1 MKLTDVLRV
10 NFFSRALVR
19 NNGIAR
25 KIMLAVVLFSSAV
38 TAVITAVELY
48 LDYRGD
54 IRGIHERVDSIRKVY
69 LPTLAESV
77 WVLEPTQIQNHLN
90 GLMNLGDIEYVGIVS
105 DGKTQWSAGTQSSKR
120 QIKTVFP
127 LNHGN
132 PGESVLIGELQVVAS
147 VDNVVSRLWSRFIVM
162 LVSNAIK
169 TFLVTAFVLLIFQ
182 ALVGQHLEHIAGY
195 LRQFSKNVS
204 SEQPLQ
210 LNRRERGRWRP
221 DALDHVA
228 NAVNQ
233 MREEILRS
241 GAELKAS
248 NARLE
253 SMVKNSPLAIYTSDL
268 NNLVSSWNPAAQ
280 RMFGW
285 SAEEAIGHRVRFI
298 TKDKVQEYEDIATR
312 LRNGESLNQVEL
324 VRQRRDGSVIHISLS
339 TAPLFTADG
348 QPDANIFL
356 VADITQRKLA
366 EQQIQF
372 QAFHDALT
380 GLPNRLLLQDRFEQA
395 KAHASRAN
403 ARLMLLFLDLDSF
416 KSINDTLGHDRG
428 DALLQQIA
436 SRLSACMRETDTI
449 SRLGGDEFLIL
460 LPDLTPSEDATPVL
474 AKLMEQM
481 QQPFYADG
489 HEILTSVS
497 MGVTIFPD
505 DGTSFESLF
514 KKADMAMYKA
524 KGDGRN
530 TYRFFDEAMNVEAV
544 EHQFIRNGLRRALER
559 NEFVLHYQPQIDRA
573 SGAIFGVEALIRWNH
588 PQFGMVSP
596 ARFIPV
602 SEESGLIVPIGD
614 WVLREACRQAMAW
627 QRAGLPELCMAVNLS
642 AVQFK
647 RGSVEQSVIHALEES
662 RLNPALLELELT
674 ESILIQNAEGV
685 LDCVKRLKLLGVKLS
700 IDDFGT
706 GYSSLSY
713 LKRFDIDKLKIDQ
726 SFVRDL
732 GSDPDDAAIVRAIIQ
747 MARSLNLRTIAEG
760 VETADMLHQLRVF
773 GCDEAQ
779 GYHFARPMS
788 ADEVASYLRQAANG
802 QNLNRGQAELGAGA

>member
-1 MKLTDVLRV
+1 MTLADVLKL
-10 NFFSRALVR
+10 NFLNKALIR

-25 KIMLAVVLFSSAV
+25 RIMLAVILFSSAV

-48 LDYRGD
+48 LDYRVD
-54 IRGIHERVDSIRKVY
+54 ISGIHDRVESIRKVY
-69 LPTLAESV
+69 LPTLVESV
-77 WVLEPTQIQNHLN
+77 WVLEPTQIQNHLS

-105 DGKTQWSAGTQSSKR
+105 NGKTQWSAGSRTSKR
-120 QIKTVFP
+120 QIETVFP
-127 LNHGN
+127 LSRLNA
-132 PGESVLIGELQVVAS
+132 GERMTIGELHVVAS
-147 VDNVVSRLWSRFIVM
+147 VDNVVSRLWSKFIVM

-195 LRQFSKNVS
+195 LRQFSRNVS

-210 LNRRERGRWRP
+210 LNRREGGRWRP

-233 MREEILRS
+233 MRKEIKRS

-248 NARLE
+248 NDRLE

-268 NNLVSSWNPAAQ
+268 NYIVSSWNPAAQ

-285 SAEEAIGHRVRFI
+285 SAEEAIGHKVLFI
-298 TKDKVQEYEDIATR
+298 PKDKQQEYEHIACR
-312 LRNGESLNQVEL
+312 LRNGESLNQIEL

-339 TAPLFTADG
+339 TAPLFTTDG
-348 QPDANIFL
+348 TLDAHLFL
-356 VADITQRKLA
+356 VADITERKLA

-395 KAHASRAN
+395 KAQAN
-403 ARLMLLFLDLDSF
+403 RTNWRVMLLFLDLDNF
-416 KSINDTLGHDRG
+416 KSINDTLGHDSG

-436 SRLSACMRETDTI
+436 TRLSACMRETDTI

-460 LPDLTPSEDATPVL
+460 LTDLAQADDAAPVL
-474 AKLMEQM
+474 TKLMEQM
-481 QQPFYADG
+481 QLPFVADG
-489 HEILTSVS
+489 HEISTSVS
-497 MGVTIFPD
+497 MGVTIFPE
-505 DGTSFESLF
+505 DGTSFESLL

-530 TYRFFDEAMNVEAV
+530 TYRYFDDAMDVEAI

-559 NEFVLHYQPQIDRA
+559 NEFVLHYQPQIDLT
-573 SGAIFGVEALIRWNH
+573 SGAIVGVEALIRWNH
-588 PQFGMVSP
+588 PQLGMVSP

-602 SEESGLIVPIGD
+602 SEESGLIIPIGD

-627 QRAGLPELCMAVNLS
+627 QRDGLPELCMAVNLS

-662 RLNPALLELELT
+662 RMNPALLELELT
-674 ESILIQNAEGV
+674 ESILIQNVEGV

-788 ADEVASYLRQAANG
+788 ADAVASYILQAKTV
-802 QNLNRGQAELGAGA
+802 ELGPAPYG

>member
-1 MKLTDVLRV
+1 
-10 NFFSRALVR
+10 
-19 NNGIAR
+19 
-25 KIMLAVVLFSSAV
+25 
-38 TAVITAVELY
+38 
-48 LDYRGD
+48 
-54 IRGIHERVDSIRKVY
+54 
-69 LPTLAESV
+69 
-77 WVLEPTQIQNHLN
+77 
-90 GLMNLGDIEYVGIVS
+90 
-105 DGKTQWSAGTQSSKR
+105 
-120 QIKTVFP
+120 
-127 LNHGN
+127 
-132 PGESVLIGELQVVAS
+132 VVAS
-147 VDNVVSRLWSRFIVM
+147 VDNVVSRLWSKFIVM

-195 LRQFSKNVS
+195 LLQFSRNVS

-210 LNRRERGRWRP
+210 LNRRDGGRWRP

-228 NAVNQ
+228 NAVNR
-233 MREEILRS
+233 MREEIIRS

-248 NARLE
+248 NERLE

-268 NNLVSSWNPAAQ
+268 NNVVRSWNPAAQ

-285 SAEEAIGHRVRFI
+285 TAEEAIGHRVRFI
-298 TKDKVQEYEDIATR
+298 PIDRTQEYEDICSR
-312 LRNGESLNQVEL
+312 LQNGESLNQVEL

-348 QPDANIFL
+348 QTDANIFL

-395 KAHASRAN
+395 KAQASRTN
-403 ARLMLLFLDLDSF
+403 WRVMLLFLDLDNF
-416 KSINDTLGHDRG
+416 KSINDTLGHDSG
-428 DALLQQIA
+428 DAFLKQIA
-436 SRLSACMRETDTI
+436 IRLSACMRETDTI

-460 LPDLTPSEDATPVL
+460 LPDLSQAEDAVPIL

-481 QQPFYADG
+481 QLPFYADG
-489 HEILTSVS
+489 HEISTSVS
-497 MGVTIFPD
+497 MGVTIFPE
-505 DGTSFESLF
+505 DGTSFESLL

-530 TYRFFDEAMNVEAV
+530 TYRYFDDAMDVEAI

-559 NEFVLHYQPQIDRA
+559 NEFVLHYQPQIDLT
-573 SGAIFGVEALIRWNH
+573 SGAIVGVEALIRWNH
-588 PQFGMVSP
+588 PQLGMVSP

-627 QRAGLPELCMAVNLS
+627 QRDGLPELCMAVNLS

-647 RGSVEQSVIHALEES
+647 RGSVERSVIHALEES

-674 ESILIQNAEGV
+674 ESILIQNVEGV

-732 GSDPDDAAIVRAIIQ
+732 GTDPDDAAIVRAIIQ

-779 GYHFARPMS
+779 GYYFERPMS
-788 ADEVASYLRQAANG
+788 ADAVASYIRQAKTV
-802 QNLNRGQAELGAGA
+802 ELGPAI

>member
-1 MKLTDVLRV
+1 MTLADVLKL
-10 NFFSRALVR
+10 NFFNKALIR

-25 KIMLAVVLFSSAV
+25 RIMLAVILFSSAV

-54 IRGIHERVDSIRKVY
+54 IHGINERVESIRKVY
-69 LPTLAESV
+69 LPTLVESV

-90 GLMNLGDIEYVGIVS
+90 GLLNLGDVEYVAVVS
-105 DGKTQWSAGTQSSKR
+105 DGKTLWSAGTRAAKR
-120 QIKTVFP
+120 HMETVFP
-127 LNHGN
+127 LNRLN
-132 PGESVLIGELQVVAS
+132 FGESVSIGELHVVAS

-182 ALVGQHLEHIAGY
+182 GLVGQHLEHIAGY
-195 LRQFSKNVS
+195 LLQFSKNVA

-210 LNRRERGRWRP
+210 LNRSAGGRWRP

-233 MREEILRS
+233 MREEIMRS
-241 GAELKAS
+241 GAALKSS
-248 NARLE
+248 NERLQ
-253 SMVKNSPLAIYTSDL
+253 SMVQNSPLAIYTSDR
-268 NNLVSSWNPAAQ
+268 NNLVTSWNPAAQ

-285 SAEEAIGHRVRFI
+285 TAEEAIGQKVLFI
-298 TKDKVQEYEDIATR
+298 PGDKRQEYEDNLAR
-312 LRNGESLNQVEL
+312 VRNGESLNQVEL
-324 VRQRRDGSVIHISLS
+324 VRQRRDGSAIHISLS
-339 TAPLFTADG
+339 TAPLFTTEG
-348 QPDANIFL
+348 QLYDYIFL
-356 VADITQRKLA
+356 VADITERKLA

-372 QAFHDALT
+372 QAVHDGLT

-395 KAHASRAN
+395 KARASRSN
-403 ARLMLLFLDLDSF
+403 CKVMLLFLDLDNF
-416 KSINDTLGHDRG
+416 KSINDTLGHESG
-428 DALLQQIA
+428 DAFLQQIA
-436 SRLSACMRETDTI
+436 TRLSACMRETDTI

-460 LPDLTPSEDATPVL
+460 LPDLTQAEDAMPIL
-474 AKLMEQM
+474 AKLMAHM
-481 QQPFYADG
+481 QIPFFAED
-489 HEILTSVS
+489 HEISTSVS

-505 DGTSFESLF
+505 DGTTFESLL
-514 KKADMAMYKA
+514 KRADMAMYKA

-530 TYRFFDEAMNVEAV
+530 TFRFFDDAMDVEAV
-544 EHQFIRNGLRRALER
+544 EQQFIRNGLRRALER
-559 NEFVLHYQPQIDRA
+559 NEFVLHYQPQMDIA
-573 SGAIFGVEALIRWNH
+573 SGAIIGVEALIRWNH
-588 PQFGMVSP
+588 PQLGMVPP

-602 SEESGLIVPIGD
+602 SEECGLIVPIGD
-614 WVLREACRQAMAW
+614 WVLREACRQAVAW
-627 QRAGLPELCMAVNLS
+627 QRAGLPGLCMAVNLS

-647 RGSVEQSVIHALEES
+647 RGSVEQSVMQALEET
-662 RLNPALLELELT
+662 RLDPALLELELT

-685 LDCVKRLKLLGVKLS
+685 LDSVKRLKLLGIKLS

-747 MARSLNLRTIAEG
+747 LARSLNLRTIAEG
-760 VETADMLHQLRVF
+760 VETVDMLHQLRAF

-779 GYHFARPMS
+779 GYYFARPMP
-788 ADEVASYLRQAANG
+788 ADEVASFLLQAK
-802 QNLNRGQAELGAGA
+802 LAEA

>member
-1 MKLTDVLRV
+1 MTLADVLKL
-10 NFFSRALVR
+10 NFFSKALIR

-25 KIMLAVVLFSSAV
+25 RIMLAMILFSSAV

-54 IRGIHERVDSIRKVY
+54 IRGINERVESIRKVY
-69 LPTLAESV
+69 LPTLVESV
-77 WVLEPTQIQNHLN
+77 WVLDPTKIQNHLN
-90 GLMNLGDIEYVGIVS
+90 GLLNLGDVEYLSIVS
-105 DGKTQWSAGTQSSKR
+105 DGKTQWSAGTRSSTR
-120 QIKTVFP
+120 QIETVFP
-127 LNHGN
+127 LNHLN
-132 PGESVLIGELQVVAS
+132 AGESIPIGELHVVAS
-147 VDNVVSRLWSRFIVM
+147 VDNVVSRLWAKFIVT

-195 LRQFSKNVS
+195 LLQFSRTVS

-210 LNRRERGRWRP
+210 LNRQEGGRWRP

-228 NAVNQ
+228 NAVNR
-233 MREEILRS
+233 MREEIMRS

-248 NARLE
+248 NERLE

-268 NNLVSSWNPAAQ
+268 NNIVSSWNPAAQ

-285 SAEEAIGHRVRFI
+285 TAEEAIGHRVRFI
-298 TKDKVQEYEDIATR
+298 PKDRGQEYEDIASR

-324 VRQRRDGSVIHISLS
+324 VRQRSDGSVIHISLS
-339 TAPLFTADG
+339 TAPLSTADG
-348 QPDANIFL
+348 QSDANIFL

-395 KAHASRAN
+395 KAQAN
-403 ARLMLLFLDLDSF
+403 RTNWRVMLLFLDMDNF
-416 KSINDTLGHDRG
+416 KSINDTLGHDSG
-428 DALLQQIA
+428 DVFLKQIA
-436 SRLSACMRETDTI
+436 TRLSACMRETDTI

-460 LPDLTPSEDATPVL
+460 LPDLTQAEDAAPIL

-481 QQPFYADG
+481 QLPFFAEG
-489 HEILTSVS
+489 HEISTSVS
-497 MGVTIFPD
+497 MGVTIFPE
-505 DGTSFESLF
+505 DGTSFESLL

-530 TYRFFDEAMNVEAV
+530 TYRYFDDAMDVEAI

-559 NEFVLHYQPQIDRA
+559 NEFVLHYQPQIDLA
-573 SGAIFGVEALIRWNH
+573 SGAIIGVEALIRWNH
-588 PQFGMVSP
+588 PQLGMVSP

-602 SEESGLIVPIGD
+602 SEESGLIVSIGD

-627 QRAGLPELCMAVNLS
+627 QRDGLPELCMAVNLS

-674 ESILIQNAEGV
+674 ESILIQNVEGV
-685 LDCVKRLKLLGVKLS
+685 LDRVKRLKLLGVKLS

-732 GSDPDDAAIVRAIIQ
+732 GTDPDDAAIVRAIIQ

-788 ADEVASYLRQAANG
+788 ADEVAIYLRQG
-802 QNLNRGQAELGAGA
+802 EDGRSLTRDQSE

>member
-1 MKLTDVLRV
+1 MKRSDVTKV
-10 NFFSRALVR
+10 NLFSKALVR

-25 KIMLAVVLFSSAV
+25 KIVLAVVLFSSAV

-54 IRGIHERVDSIRKVY
+54 IRGIHERVESIRKVY
-69 LPTLAESV
+69 LPTLVESV
-77 WVLEPTQIQNHLN
+77 WVVEPVQIQNQLN

-120 QIKTVFP
+120 QIEIFFP
-127 LNHGN
+127 LIRGN
-132 PGESVLIGELQVVAS
+132 SGESVSLGELQVVAS
-147 VDNVVSRLWSRFIVM
+147 VDNVVSRLWDRFMLI

-182 ALVGQHLEHIAGY
+182 AFVGQHLEHIADY

-204 SEQPLQ
+204 SERPLQ
-210 LNRRERGRWRP
+210 LRRSEGGRWRP

-233 MREEILRS
+233 MREEIMRS

-248 NARLE
+248 NERLA

-268 NNLVSSWNPAAQ
+268 NYIVSSWNPAAQ

-285 SAEEAIGHRVRFI
+285 SAEEAIGQRVRFI
-298 TKDKVQEYEDIATR
+298 PKDREHEYDNIATR
-312 LRNGESLNQVEL
+312 LRNGESLDQVEA
-324 VRQRRDGSVIHISLS
+324 VRQRRDGSLIHISLS

-348 QPDANIFL
+348 QPHANIFL

-366 EQQIQF
+366 EQQLQF

-395 KAHASRAN
+395 KARAN
-403 ARLMLLFLDLDSF
+403 RANQRLMLLFLDLDNF
-416 KSINDTLGHDRG
+416 KSINDTLGHDSG
-428 DALLQQIA
+428 DAFLQQIA
-436 SRLSACMRETDTI
+436 TRLGTCLRETDTI
-449 SRLGGDEFLIL
+449 SRQGGDEFLIL
-460 LPDLTPSEDATPVL
+460 LPDLDQVDDATLVL

-481 QQPFYADG
+481 QLPFDAAG
-489 HEILTSVS
+489 QEISTSVS

-505 DGTSFESLF
+505 DGTSFESLL

-524 KGDGRN
+524 KSDGRN
-530 TYRFFDEAMNVEAV
+530 TYRFFDGAMDVEAV

-559 NEFVLHYQPQIDRA
+559 NEFVLHYQPQIDLA
-573 SGAIFGVEALIRWNH
+573 SGAIIGVEALIRWIH
-588 PQFGMVSP
+588 PQRGVVSP

-602 SEESGLIVPIGD
+602 AEESGLIVPIGD
-614 WVLREACRQAMAW
+614 WVLREACRQAVAW
-627 QRAGLPELCMAVNLS
+627 QHAGLPELCMAVNLS

-647 RGSVEQSVIHALEES
+647 RDSVEQSVINALEES

-674 ESILIQNAEGV
+674 ESILIQNVEGV
-685 LDCVKRLKLLGVKLS
+685 LNSVKRLKLLGVKLS

-732 GSDPDDAAIVRAIIQ
+732 GSDPDDAAIVRAIIHL
-747 MARSLNLRTIAEG
+747 ARSLNLRTIAEG
-760 VETADMLHQLRVF
+760 VETADMLHQLCAF

-779 GYHFARPMS
+779 GYHFARPMA
-788 ADEVASYLRQAANG
+788 ADDVASYIRQAKITAVG
-802 QNLNRGQAELGAGA
+802 PASNRRPV

>member
-1 MKLTDVLRV
+1 MTLADVLKL
-10 NFFSRALVR
+10 NFLNKALIR

-25 KIMLAVVLFSSAV
+25 RIMLAVILFSSAV

-54 IRGIHERVDSIRKVY
+54 IRGINERVESIRKVY
-69 LPTLAESV
+69 LPTLVESV

-90 GLMNLGDIEYVGIVS
+90 GLLNLGDVEYLSIVS
-105 DGKTQWSAGTQSSKR
+105 DGKTQWSAGTQTSRR
-120 QIKTVFP
+120 QIETVFP
-127 LNHGN
+127 LNHLSG
-132 PGESVLIGELQVVAS
+132 GESVAIGELHVVAS
-147 VDNVVSRLWSRFIVM
+147 VDNVVSRLWSKFIVM

-195 LRQFSKNVS
+195 LLQFSRNVS

-210 LNRRERGRWRP
+210 LNRRDGGRWRP

-228 NAVNQ
+228 NAVNR
-233 MREEILRS
+233 MREEIIRS

-248 NARLE
+248 NERLE

-268 NNLVSSWNPAAQ
+268 NNVVRSWNPAAQ

-285 SAEEAIGHRVRFI
+285 TAEEAIGHRVRFI
-298 TKDKVQEYEDIATR
+298 PIDRTQEYEDICSR
-312 LRNGESLNQVEL
+312 LQNGESLNQVEL

-348 QPDANIFL
+348 QTDANIFL

-395 KAHASRAN
+395 KAQASRTN
-403 ARLMLLFLDLDSF
+403 WRVMLLFLDLDNF
-416 KSINDTLGHDRG
+416 KSINDTLGHDSG
-428 DALLQQIA
+428 DAFLKQIA
-436 SRLSACMRETDTI
+436 IRLSACMRETDTI

-460 LPDLTPSEDATPVL
+460 LPDLSQAEDAVPIL

-481 QQPFYADG
+481 QLPFYADG
-489 HEILTSVS
+489 HEISTSVS
-497 MGVTIFPD
+497 MGVTIFPE
-505 DGTSFESLF
+505 DGTSFESLL

-530 TYRFFDEAMNVEAV
+530 TYRYFDDAMDVEAI

-559 NEFVLHYQPQIDRA
+559 NEFVLHYQPQIDLT
-573 SGAIFGVEALIRWNH
+573 SGAIVGVEALIRWNH
-588 PQFGMVSP
+588 PQLGMVSP

-627 QRAGLPELCMAVNLS
+627 QRDGLPELCMAVNLS

-647 RGSVEQSVIHALEES
+647 RGSVERSVIHALEES

-674 ESILIQNAEGV
+674 ESILIQNVEGV

-732 GSDPDDAAIVRAIIQ
+732 GTDPDDAAIVRAIIQ
-747 MARSLNLRTIAEG
+747 MARSLSLRTIAEG

-779 GYHFARPMS
+779 GYYFERPMS
-788 ADEVASYLRQAANG
+788 ADAVASYIRQAKTV
-802 QNLNRGQAELGAGA
+802 ELGPAI

>member
-1 MKLTDVLRV
+1 MKLADALKV
-10 NFFSRALVR
+10 NFFSKALVR

-54 IRGIHERVDSIRKVY
+54 IRGIHERVESIRKVY
-69 LPTLAESV
+69 LPTLVESV

-105 DGKTQWSAGTQSSKR
+105 DGKTQWSAGARSSKR
-120 QIKTVFP
+120 QIETVFP
-127 LNHGN
+127 LNRASS
-132 PGESVLIGELQVVAS
+132 GESVLIGELQVVAS
-147 VDNVVSRLWSRFIVM
+147 VDNVVSRLWSKFMVM

-204 SEQPLQ
+204 SEQALQ
-210 LNRRERGRWRP
+210 LNRSEDGRWRP

-233 MREEILRS
+233 MRDEIMRS
-241 GAELKAS
+241 GAKLKAS
-248 NARLE
+248 NQRLE

-268 NNLVSSWNPAAQ
+268 NYIVSSWNPAAQ

-285 SAEEAIGHRVRFI
+285 TAEEAIGQKVLFI
-298 TKDKVQEYEDIATR
+298 PKDKVQEYEHIASR

-339 TAPLFTADG
+339 TAPLLTTDG
-348 QPDANIFL
+348 QPYDYLFL
-356 VADITQRKLA
+356 VADITERKLA

-403 ARLMLLFLDLDSF
+403 QRLMLLFLDLDNF
-416 KSINDTLGHDRG
+416 KSINDTLGHDSG
-428 DALLQQIA
+428 DAFLQQIA
-436 SRLSACMRETDTI
+436 TRLGACLRETDTI

-460 LPDLTPSEDATPVL
+460 LPDLAQVDDAAPLL

-481 QQPFYADG
+481 QLPFDAAG
-489 HEILTSVS
+489 HEISTSVS

-505 DGTSFESLF
+505 DGTSFESLL

-524 KGDGRN
+524 KSDGRN
-530 TYRFFDEAMNVEAV
+530 TYRFFDDAMDVEAV

-559 NEFVLHYQPQIDRA
+559 NEFVLHYQPQMDLA
-573 SGAIFGVEALIRWNH
+573 SGAIIGVEALIRWNH
-588 PQFGMVSP
+588 PQLGMVSP

-602 SEESGLIVPIGD
+602 SEECGLIVPIGD
-614 WVLREACRQAMAW
+614 WVLREACRQAVAW

-647 RGSVEQSVIHALEES
+647 RGSVEQSVAQALEET
-662 RLNPALLELELT
+662 RLDPALLELELT
-674 ESILIQNAEGV
+674 ESILIQNVEGV

-732 GSDPDDAAIVRAIIQ
+732 GTDPDDAAIVRAIIQ

-760 VETADMLHQLRVF
+760 VETADMLHQLRAF

-779 GYHFARPMS
+779 GYYFARPMS
-788 ADEVASYLRQAANG
+788 TDDIASYLRRQAKT
-802 QNLNRGQAELGAGA
+802 AEVWPAI

>member
-1 MKLTDVLRV
+1 MTLADVLKL
-10 NFFSRALVR
+10 NFFDKALIR

-25 KIMLAVVLFSSAV
+25 RIMLAVILFSSAV

-54 IRGIHERVDSIRKVY
+54 IRGIHERVESIRKVY
-69 LPTLAESV
+69 LPTLVESV

-90 GLMNLGDIEYVGIVS
+90 GLMNLGDIEYLGIVS
-105 DGKTQWSAGTQSSKR
+105 EGKTQWSAGTQTSKR
-120 QIKTVFP
+120 QIETVFP
-127 LNHGN
+127 LIHLNA
-132 PGESVLIGELQVVAS
+132 GERMTIGELHVVAS
-147 VDNVVSRLWSRFIVM
+147 VDNVVSRLWSKFIVM

-195 LRQFSKNVS
+195 LLQFSRNVS

-210 LNRRERGRWRP
+210 LNRREGGRWRP

-228 NAVNQ
+228 NAVNR
-233 MREEILRS
+233 MRREITRS

-248 NARLE
+248 NDRLE
-253 SMVKNSPLAIYTSDL
+253 SMVKNSPLAIYTCDL
-268 NNLVSSWNPAAQ
+268 NYVVSSWNPAAQ

-285 SAEEAIGHRVRFI
+285 SAEEAIGQKVLFI
-298 TKDKVQEYEDIATR
+298 PKDKQQEYEHIVSR
-312 LRNGESLNQVEL
+312 LRNGESLNQIEL
-324 VRQRRDGSVIHISLS
+324 VRQRRDGSAIHISLS
-339 TAPLFTADG
+339 TAPLFTTDG
-348 QPDANIFL
+348 KPDAHLFL
-356 VADITQRKLA
+356 VADITERKLA

-395 KAHASRAN
+395 KAQAN
-403 ARLMLLFLDLDSF
+403 RTNWRVMLLFLDLDNF
-416 KSINDTLGHDRG
+416 KSINDTLGHDSG

-436 SRLSACMRETDTI
+436 TRLSACMRETDTI

-460 LPDLTPSEDATPVL
+460 LPDLVQADDAAPIL

-481 QQPFYADG
+481 QLPFFADG
-489 HEILTSVS
+489 HEISTSVS
-497 MGVTIFPD
+497 MGVTIFPE
-505 DGTSFESLF
+505 DGTSFESLL

-530 TYRFFDEAMNVEAV
+530 TYRFFDDAMDVEAI

-559 NEFVLHYQPQIDRA
+559 NEFVLHYQPQIDLT
-573 SGAIFGVEALIRWNH
+573 SGAVVGVEALIRWNH
-588 PQFGMVSP
+588 PQLGMVSP

-602 SEESGLIVPIGD
+602 SEESGLIIPIGD

-627 QRAGLPELCMAVNLS
+627 QRAGLPAICMAVNLS

-674 ESILIQNAEGV
+674 ESILIQNVEGV
-685 LDCVKRLKLLGVKLS
+685 LDSLKRLKLLGVKLS

-732 GSDPDDAAIVRAIIQ
+732 GLDPDDAAIVRAIIQ

-788 ADEVASYLRQAANG
+788 ADAVASYIRQAKTV
-802 QNLNRGQAELGAGA
+802 ELGPAI

>member
-1 MKLTDVLRV
+1 MTLADVFKS
-10 NFFSRALVR
+10 NFFIKALIR

-25 KIMLAVVLFSSAV
+25 RIMLAVILFSSAV

-48 LDYRGD
+48 LDYRVD
-54 IRGIHERVDSIRKVY
+54 IRSINERVESIRKVY
-69 LPTLAESV
+69 LPTLVESV
-77 WVLEPTQIQNHLN
+77 WLLEPTQIQNHLN
-90 GLMNLGDIEYVGIVS
+90 GLLNLGDVEYLGIVS
-105 DGKTQWSAGTQSSKR
+105 DGKTLWSAGARTSKR
-120 QIKTVFP
+120 QMETVFP
-127 LNHGN
+127 LSRLNF
-132 PGESVLIGELQVVAS
+132 GENVPIGELHVVAS
-147 VDNVVSRLWSRFIVM
+147 VDNVVSRLWSKLIVM

-195 LRQFSKNVS
+195 LLQFSKRVS
-204 SEQPLQ
+204 SEQSLQ
-210 LNRRERGRWRP
+210 LNRLEGGRWRP

-233 MREEILRS
+233 MREEIMRS
-241 GAELKAS
+241 GTALKAT
-248 NARLE
+248 NDRLE

-268 NNLVSSWNPAAQ
+268 NNIVTSWNPAAQ

-285 SAEEAIGHRVRFI
+285 TAEEAIGQKVLFI
-298 TKDKVQEYEDIATR
+298 PKDKLQEYEDIASR

-324 VRQRRDGSVIHISLS
+324 TRQRRDGSVIHISLS
-339 TAPLFTADG
+339 NAPLFTVEG
-348 QPDANIFL
+348 QPHAYLFL
-356 VADITQRKLA
+356 VADITERKLA
-366 EQQIQF
+366 EQKIQF

-403 ARLMLLFLDLDSF
+403 CRVMLLFLDLDNF
-416 KSINDTLGHDRG
+416 KNINDTLGHDCG
-428 DALLQQIA
+428 DALLLQIA
-436 SRLSACMRETDTI
+436 TRLSVCMRETDTI

-460 LPDLTPSEDATPVL
+460 LPDLVQAEDAAPIL

-481 QQPFYADG
+481 QLPFYADG
-489 HEILTSVS
+489 QEISTSVS
-497 MGVTIFPD
+497 MGVTIFPE
-505 DGTSFESLF
+505 DGTSFDSLL

-530 TYRFFDEAMNVEAV
+530 TYRYFDDAMDVEAV

-559 NEFVLHYQPQIDRA
+559 NEFVLYYQPQIDLV
-573 SGAIFGVEALIRWNH
+573 SGAVIGVEALIRWNH
-588 PQFGMVSP
+588 PQLGMVSP

-627 QRAGLPELCMAVNLS
+627 QRDGLPELCMAVNLS

-647 RGSVEQSVIHALEES
+647 RGSVEQSVVHALEES
-662 RLNPALLELELT
+662 RLSPALLELELT
-674 ESILIQNAEGV
+674 ESILIQNVEGV
-685 LDCVKRLKLLGVKLS
+685 LDSVKRLKLLGVKLS

-713 LKRFDIDKLKIDQ
+713 LKRFAIDKLKIDQ

-732 GSDPDDAAIVRAIIQ
+732 GSNSDDAAIVCAIIQ
-747 MARSLNLRTIAEG
+747 MARSLHLRTIAEG
-760 VETADMLHQLRVF
+760 VETAHMLHKLSAL

-788 ADEVASYLRQAANG
+788 ADEVAIYLRKAKT
-802 QNLNRGQAELGAGA
+802 AEA

>member
-1 MKLTDVLRV
+1 MKLADVLKV
-10 NFFSRALVR
+10 NFFSKALVR

-38 TAVITAVELY
+38 TTVITAVELY
-48 LDYRGD
+48 LDYQGD
-54 IRGIHERVDSIRKVY
+54 IRGIHERVESIRKVY
-69 LPTLAESV
+69 LPTLVESV

-105 DGKTQWSAGTQSSKR
+105 DGKTQWSAGARSSKR
-120 QIKTVFP
+120 QIETVFP
-127 LNHGN
+127 LNRGN
-132 PGESVLIGELQVVAS
+132 AGESVMIGELQVVAS
-147 VDNVVSRLWSRFIVM
+147 VDNVVSRLWSKFIAM

-195 LRQFSKNVS
+195 LLQFSKNVS
-204 SEQPLQ
+204 SELPLQ
-210 LNRRERGRWRP
+210 LNRQDGGRWRP

-228 NAVNQ
+228 NAVNR
-233 MREEILRS
+233 MREEIMRS
-241 GAELKAS
+241 GAELTAS

-298 TKDKVQEYEDIATR
+298 PKDKAEEYEDIATR

-348 QPDANIFL
+348 QPDAHIFL

-403 ARLMLLFLDLDSF
+403 ARLMLLFLDLDNF
-416 KSINDTLGHDRG
+416 KSINDTLGHDSG
-428 DALLQQIA
+428 DTFLQQIA
-436 SRLSACMRETDTI
+436 LRLSACLRETDTV

-460 LPDLTPSEDATPVL
+460 LPDLAQVDDAIPVL

-481 QQPFYADG
+481 QLPFDAAG
-489 HEILTSVS
+489 QEISTSVS
-497 MGVTIFPD
+497 MGVTIFPE
-505 DGTSFESLF
+505 DGTSFESLL

-530 TYRFFDEAMNVEAV
+530 TYRFFDEAMDVEAV

-559 NEFVLHYQPQIDRA
+559 NEFVLHYQPQIDLA
-573 SGAIFGVEALIRWNH
+573 SGAIIGVEALIRWNH
-588 PQFGMVSP
+588 PQLGMVSP

-602 SEESGLIVPIGD
+602 SEECGLIIPIGD
-614 WVLREACRQAMAW
+614 WVLREACRQAVAW
-627 QRAGLPELCMAVNLS
+627 QREGLPALCMAVNLS

-647 RGSVEQSVIHALEES
+647 RGSVEQSVVHALEET
-662 RLNPALLELELT
+662 RLHPALLELELT
-674 ESILIQNAEGV
+674 ESILIQNVEGV

-760 VETADMLHQLRVF
+760 VETADMLHQLCAF

-779 GYHFARPMS
+779 GYYFARPMS
-788 ADEVASYLRQAANG
+788 ADAVASFLRQAKTP
-802 QNLNRGQAELGAGA
+802 ELGPVI

>member
-1 MKLTDVLRV
+1 MTLADVFKW
-10 NFFSRALVR
+10 NFFNKALIR

-25 KIMLAVVLFSSAV
+25 RIMLAVVLFSSAV

-54 IRGIHERVDSIRKVY
+54 IRGINERVESIRKVY
-69 LPTLAESV
+69 LPTLVESV

-90 GLMNLGDIEYVGIVS
+90 GLLNLGDIEYLSIVS
-105 DGKTQWSAGTQSSKR
+105 NGKTQWYAGARTSKR
-120 QIKTVFP
+120 QIEAVFP
-127 LNHGN
+127 LNHLN
-132 PGESVLIGELQVVAS
+132 AGESMHIGELHVVAS
-147 VDNVVSRLWSRFIVM
+147 VDNVVSRLWSKFIVM

-169 TFLVTAFVLLIFQ
+169 TFLVTSFVLLIFQ
-182 ALVGQHLEHIAGY
+182 ALVGHHLEHIAGY
-195 LRQFSKNVS
+195 LLQFSRNVS

-210 LNRRERGRWRP
+210 LNRREGGRWRP

-228 NAVNQ
+228 NAVNR
-233 MREEILRS
+233 MRNEIKRS

-248 NARLE
+248 NERLE
-253 SMVKNSPLAIYTSDL
+253 SMVKNSPLAIYTCDC
-268 NNLVSSWNPAAQ
+268 NNLVISWNPAAQ

-285 SAEEAIGHRVRFI
+285 TAEEAIGHKVLFI
-298 TKDKVQEYEDIATR
+298 PKDKLQEYDSIVSR

-339 TAPLFTADG
+339 TAPLFTENG

-395 KAHASRAN
+395 KARASRTN
-403 ARLMLLFLDLDSF
+403 WCVTLLFLDLDNF
-416 KSINDTLGHDRG
+416 KSINDTLGHDSG
-428 DALLQQIA
+428 DAFLKQIA
-436 SRLSACMRETDTI
+436 TRLSACMRETDTI

-460 LPDLTPSEDATPVL
+460 LPDLTQAEDAAPIL

-481 QQPFYADG
+481 QMPFYADG
-489 HEILTSVS
+489 HEISTSVS
-497 MGVTIFPD
+497 MGVAIFPE
-505 DGTSFESLF
+505 DGTSFESLL

-524 KGDGRN
+524 KSDGRN
-530 TYRFFDEAMNVEAV
+530 TYRYFDDAMDVEAI

-559 NEFVLHYQPQIDRA
+559 NEFVLHYQPQIDLA
-573 SGAIFGVEALIRWNH
+573 SGAIIGVEALIRWNH
-588 PQFGMVSP
+588 PQLGMVSP

-614 WVLREACRQAMAW
+614 WVLREACLQAMAW
-627 QRAGLPELCMAVNLS
+627 RRDGLPELCMAVNLS

-647 RGSVEQSVIHALEES
+647 RGSVEQSVIHALEDS

-674 ESILIQNAEGV
+674 ESILIQNVESV

-779 GYHFARPMS
+779 GYYFARPMS
-788 ADEVASYLRQAANG
+788 ADAVASYIRQAKTVA
-802 QNLNRGQAELGAGA
+802 LGAAI

>member
-1 MKLTDVLRV
+1 MKRSDVLGGS
-10 NFFSRALVR
+10 FFSKALIR

-25 KIMLAVVLFSSAV
+25 RIMLAVILFSSAI

-54 IRGIHERVDSIRKVY
+54 LHGINERVESIRKVY
-69 LPTLAESV
+69 LPTLVESV
-77 WVLEPTQIQNHLN
+77 WVVDPTQIQNHLN
-90 GLMNLGDIEYVGIVS
+90 GLLNLGDVEYLGIVS
-105 DGKTQWSAGTQSSKR
+105 DGKTQWSAGTRSSTR
-120 QIKTVFP
+120 RIEAVFP
-127 LNHGN
+127 LNHIN
-132 PGESVLIGELQVVAS
+132 AGESVSIGELHVVAS
-147 VDNVVSRLWSRFIVM
+147 VDNVVSRLWSKFMVM

-195 LRQFSKNVS
+195 LLQFSKNVS
-204 SEQPLQ
+204 GERPLQ
-210 LNRRERGRWRP
+210 LHRPAGGRWRP
-221 DALDHVA
+221 DALDHVT

-233 MREEILRS
+233 MREEIKRS
-241 GAELKAS
+241 GAELQAS
-248 NARLE
+248 NERLA
-253 SMVKNSPLAIYTSDL
+253 SIVKNSPLAIYTSDL
-268 NNLVSSWNPAAQ
+268 NNLVTSWNPAAQ
-280 RMFGW
+280 KMFGW
-285 SAEEAIGHRVRFI
+285 AAEEAIGHKVRFI
-298 TKDKVQEYEDIATR
+298 PKDKEQEYDSIVSR
-312 LRNGESLNQVEL
+312 LRSGESLDQVEL

-339 TAPLFTADG
+339 TASLLTTEG
-348 QPDANIFL
+348 QPYDYLFL
-356 VADITQRKLA
+356 AADITERKLA

-395 KAHASRAN
+395 RAHASRAN
-403 ARLMLLFLDLDSF
+403 RKVMLLFLDLDNF
-416 KSINDTLGHDRG
+416 KSINDTLGHDSG
-428 DALLQQIA
+428 DRFIQQIA
-436 SRLSACMRETDTI
+436 GRLGACMRETDTV
-449 SRLGGDEFLIL
+449 SRLGGDEFLVL
-460 LPDLTPSEDATPVL
+460 LPDLAGAEDAAQIL

-481 QQPFYADG
+481 QMPFYADG
-489 HEILTSVS
+489 HEISTSVS
-497 MGVTIFPD
+497 MGVTIFPE
-505 DGTSFESLF
+505 DGASFESLL

-530 TYRFFDEAMNVEAV
+530 TYRFFDDAMDVEAV

-559 NEFVLHYQPQIDRA
+559 NEFVLHYQPQIDLA
-573 SGAIFGVEALIRWNH
+573 SGAIIGLEALIRWNH
-588 PQFGMVSP
+588 PQLGMVSP

-614 WVLREACRQAMAW
+614 WVLREACRQAVAW
-627 QRAGLPELCMAVNLS
+627 QQAGLPELCMAVNLS

-647 RGSVEQSVIHALEES
+647 RGSVEQSVIHALEET

-674 ESILIQNAEGV
+674 ESILIQNAEAV
-685 LDCVKRLKLLGVKLS
+685 LDSVKRLKLLGVKLS

-732 GSDPDDAAIVRAIIQ
+732 GADSDDAAIVRAIIQ
-747 MARSLNLRTIAEG
+747 LARSLNLRTIAEG
-760 VETADMLHQLRVF
+760 VETTDMLHQLQAF

-779 GYHFARPMS
+779 GYYFARPMS
-788 ADEVASYLRQAANG
+788 ADAVASYIRDAKG
-802 QNLNRGQAELGAGA
+802 P

>member
-1 MKLTDVLRV
+1 
-10 NFFSRALVR
+10 
-19 NNGIAR
+19 
-25 KIMLAVVLFSSAV
+25 
-38 TAVITAVELY
+38 
-48 LDYRGD
+48 
-54 IRGIHERVDSIRKVY
+54 
-69 LPTLAESV
+69 
-77 WVLEPTQIQNHLN
+77 
-90 GLMNLGDIEYVGIVS
+90 
-105 DGKTQWSAGTQSSKR
+105 
-120 QIKTVFP
+120 
-127 LNHGN
+127 
-132 PGESVLIGELQVVAS
+132 VVAS
-147 VDNVVSRLWSRFIVM
+147 VDNVVSRLWSKFIVM

-195 LRQFSKNVS
+195 LLQFSRNVS

-210 LNRRERGRWRP
+210 LNRRDGGRWRP

-228 NAVNQ
+228 NAVNR
-233 MREEILRS
+233 MREEIMHS

-248 NARLE
+248 NERLE

-268 NNLVSSWNPAAQ
+268 NNIVRSWNPAAET
-280 RMFGW
+280 MFGW
-285 SAEEAIGHRVRFI
+285 TAEEAIGHRVRFI
-298 TKDKVQEYEDIATR
+298 PKDRTQEYEDLASR
-312 LRNGESLNQVEL
+312 LQNGESLNQVEL
-324 VRQRRDGSVIHISLS
+324 VRQRRDGSPIHISLS
-339 TAPLFTADG
+339 TAPLLTADG
-348 QPDANIFL
+348 QTYANIFL

-366 EQQIQF
+366 EHQIQF

-395 KAHASRAN
+395 KAQASRTN
-403 ARLMLLFLDLDSF
+403 WRVMLLFLDLDNF
-416 KSINDTLGHDRG
+416 KSINDTLGHDSG

-436 SRLSACMRETDTI
+436 TRLSACMRETDTI

-460 LPDLTPSEDATPVL
+460 LTDLVQADDAATIL
-474 AKLMEQM
+474 TKLMEQM
-481 QQPFYADG
+481 QLPFLADG
-489 HEILTSVS
+489 HEISTSVS
-497 MGVTIFPD
+497 MGVTIFPE
-505 DGTSFESLF
+505 DGTSFESLL

-530 TYRFFDEAMNVEAV
+530 TYRYFDDAMVVEAI
-544 EHQFIRNGLRRALER
+544 EHQLIRNGLRRALER
-559 NEFVLHYQPQIDRA
+559 NEFVLHYQPQIDLT
-573 SGAIFGVEALIRWNH
+573 SGAIVGVEALIRWNH
-588 PQFGMVSP
+588 PQLGMVSP

-614 WVLREACRQAMAW
+614 WVLREACSQAMAW
-627 QRAGLPELCMAVNLS
+627 QRDGLPELCMAVNLS

-674 ESILIQNAEGV
+674 ESILIQNVEGV

-732 GSDPDDAAIVRAIIQ
+732 GTDPDDAAIVRAIIQ

-779 GYHFARPMS
+779 GYYFERPMS
-788 ADEVASYLRQAANG
+788 ADAVASYIRQAKTV
-802 QNLNRGQAELGAGA
+802 ELGPAI